1 MRKNND
7 LHSSKE
13 GQQYSDNYL
22 VEYDRPSNFA
32 TLQFLVSSEIADI
45 LLFRRE
51 PFSRSSQTCKIDSI
65 ANVARLAAT
74 AVHHPP
80 LNKDLEKKYIQL
92 VYSLV
97 TIIDTCDTSTI
108 YHGPRTG
115 RIALLISHAM
125 GLSKQECH
133 DIHVAGTLHDIG
145 KIGIPERILTKS
157 GKLTPQEWHSM
168 RQHPIL
174 GSQILTPISGFENIA
189 PLVKSHHEKFNGR
202 GYPYGLTGE
211 NIPLGGRILAIADA
225 FTTMTDG
232 RIYRQPLTL
241 DEAITELKFCA
252 GTHFD
257 PTIIPAALEVVSQD
271 KV

>member
-1 MRKNND
+1 MPENND
-7 LHSSKE
+7 FTPSRDDGLYFGNE
-13 GQQYSDNYL
+13 L
-22 VEYDRPSNFA
+22 LEYDRTSNFA

-51 PFSRSSQTCKIDSI
+51 PVPRSSNTCQIDSI

-80 LNKDLEKKYIQL
+80 LNKDLEQKYLQL

-97 TIIDTCDTSTI
+97 TIIDACDTSTI
-108 YHGPRTG
+108 RHGPRTG
-115 RIALLISHAM
+115 RIALLISQAM
-125 GLSKQECH
+125 GLSKQECN
-133 DIHVAGTLHDIG
+133 DINIAGILHDIG
-145 KIGIPERILTKS
+145 KIGIPERILTKY

-189 PLVKSHHEKFNGR
+189 SFVRSHHEKYNGR
-202 GYPYGLTGE
+202 GYPSGLTGE
-211 NIPLGGRILAIADA
+211 EIPLGGRILAIADA
-225 FTTMTDG
+225 FSTMTDG

-241 DEAITELKFCA
+241 NEAVTELKFCA

-257 PTIIPAALEVVSQD
+257 PAIVPVALEVIFKTS
-271 KV
+271 

>member
-1 MRKNND
+1 MPENND
-7 LHSSKE
+7 FTPPRDDGLFFGNE
-13 GQQYSDNYL
+13 L
-22 VEYDRPSNFA
+22 LEYDRSSNFA

-51 PFSRSSQTCKIDSI
+51 PIHRSSNTCQIDSI

-97 TIIDTCDTSTI
+97 TIIDACDTSTLR
-108 YHGPRTG
+108 HGPRTG
-115 RIALLISHAM
+115 RVALLISHAL
-125 GLSKQECH
+125 GLSKKECK
-133 DIHVAGTLHDIG
+133 DICIAGTLHDIG
-145 KIGIPERILTKS
+145 KIGIPERILTKE
-157 GKLTPQEWHSM
+157 GKLTPDEWHSM
-168 RQHPIL
+168 RQHPVL

-189 PLVKSHHEKFNGR
+189 KYVKSHHEKFNGR
-202 GYPYGLTGE
+202 GYPYGLAGE
-211 NIPLGGRILAIADA
+211 EISLGGRILAIADA

-232 RIYRQPLTL
+232 RIYRQPIPL
-241 DEAITELKFCA
+241 DKAITELKFCA

-257 PTIIPAALEVVSQD
+257 PTIVHAALEIISQSE
-271 KV
+271 V

>member
-1 MRKNND
+1 MSQNNGFIPPRD
-7 LHSSKE
+7 DGL
-13 GQQYSDNYL
+13 YFDNKL
-22 VEYDRPSNFA
+22 LEYNHPSNFT

-51 PFSRSSQTCKIDSI
+51 PVSRSSTTCQIDSI

-74 AVHHPP
+74 AVHYPP

-97 TIIDTCDTSTI
+97 TIIDACDSSTI
-108 YHGPRTG
+108 RHGPRTG
-115 RIALLISHAM
+115 RVALRISQAM
-125 GLSKQECH
+125 GLTDEECNS
-133 DIHVAGTLHDIG
+133 IHIAGTLHDIG

-174 GSQILTPISGFENIA
+174 GSQILTPISGFEKIA
-189 PLVKSHHEKFNGR
+189 TFVKSHHEKFNGR
-202 GYPYGLTGE
+202 GYPCGLTGKE
-211 NIPLGGRILAIADA
+211 IPLGGRILAVADA

-241 DEAITELKFCA
+241 DEAITELKFCS
-252 GTHFD
+252 GSHFD
-257 PTIIPAALEVVSQD
+257 PEIVTAALEIID
-271 KV
+271 KAS